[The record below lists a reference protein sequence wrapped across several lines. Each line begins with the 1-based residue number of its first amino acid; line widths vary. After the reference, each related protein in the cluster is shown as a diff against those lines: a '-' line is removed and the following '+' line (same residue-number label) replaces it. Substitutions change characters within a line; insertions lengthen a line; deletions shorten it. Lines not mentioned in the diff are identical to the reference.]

1 RWYMITNAQPW
12 DNLKFDLE
20 GIAEV
25 QRKFFGTLYNTY
37 SFYALYANIDEFK
50 WDSANLTEVKD
61 RPELDRWILSR
72 LQVLKQTVRNSFND
86 YEPTRAGRAISEFV
100 DEELSNWYVRLCR
113 RRFWKGEMS
122 TDKRM
127 AYETLYECLYTI
139 SQLMSPIAPFFA
151 DWLYQNLTEHLPE
164 GNKEKSVHLS
174 YLAEAKTAL
183 IDEHLNDR
191 MEMAQQLSS
200 MVFSLRKKENIKVRQ
215 PLHKMMVPALKPE
228 TVELIESIQ
237 GIVLS
242 EVNVKELEIL
252 TDVSGVLV
260 KKAKPDFKKL
270 GPRYGKLMKQIAGAV
285 AQFDQEDIARYESQG
300 VYSLELNGEKVE
312 LEGGDLEIST
322 EDIPGWLVMTE
333 NGVTVALD
341 ITISEELRYEGIA
354 RELVNR
360 IQNLRKDSGLEV
372 TDRIEVQ
379 VQKSGILEDAIIQN
393 KNYIT
398 SETLAEKLELVSDL
412 RDGTE
417 VEFDDVKTQIALTK
431 I

>member
-1 RWYMITNAQPW
+1 M
-12 DNLKFDLE
+12 
-20 GIAEV
+20 
-25 QRKFFGTLYNTY
+25 
-37 SFYALYANIDEFK
+37 
-50 WDSANLTEVKD
+50 
-61 RPELDRWILSR
+61 
-72 LQVLKQTVRNSFND
+72 
-86 YEPTRAGRAISEFV
+86 
-100 DEELSNWYVRLCR
+100 
-113 RRFWKGEMS
+113 
-122 TDKRM
+122 
-127 AYETLYECLYTI
+127 
-139 SQLMSPIAPFFA
+139 
-151 DWLYQNLTEHLPE
+151 
-164 GNKEKSVHLS
+164 
-174 YLAEAKTAL
+174 
-183 IDEHLNDR
+183 
-191 MEMAQQLSS
+191 
-200 MVFSLRKKENIKVRQ
+200 
-215 PLHKMMVPALKPE
+215 
-228 TVELIESIQ
+228 
-237 GIVLS
+237 
-242 EVNVKELEIL
+242 NVKELEIL

>member
-1 RWYMITNAQPW
+1 M
-12 DNLKFDLE
+12 
-20 GIAEV
+20 
-25 QRKFFGTLYNTY
+25 
-37 SFYALYANIDEFK
+37 
-50 WDSANLTEVKD
+50 
-61 RPELDRWILSR
+61 
-72 LQVLKQTVRNSFND
+72 
-86 YEPTRAGRAISEFV
+86 
-100 DEELSNWYVRLCR
+100 RLCR